1 MASITEHYGEL
12 VFNADEMQKRLST
25 ETFEKYLDCI
35 NNGANLDEAI
45 AIDIARAVKDWA
57 LENGASHFTHWFQPQ
72 RNGTAEK
79 HDAFIDYNS
88 DGKIIEKFSASQL
101 IQSEP
106 DASSFPSGGI
116 RSTFEARGYT
126 AWDPTSPMFIRD
138 EYNNS
143 KSLIIPSIYL
153 SWTGEALDMKTPLHR
168 SIKAL
173 NTQAIKLQKL
183 LGNRQAKRITVFSGM
198 EQEYFLIPL
207 SVANQ
212 RPDLM
217 ICGRTIFGAPPVKG
231 QLMEDHYFGSIQPRV
246 SEFMM
251 ALDTELYR
259 YGIPAKTKH
268 NEVAPNQFEL
278 APLYEEISLAI
289 DHNLQMMDIMR
300 RVAEDHDF
308 LILHHEKPFAGLNG
322 SGKHMN
328 WSIGDNT
335 GTNYL
340 EPSRSPL
347 KNISFLMTLGAILIG
362 MTKFSGL
369 LRAAISDAGNEHR
382 MGSHEAPPA
391 ILSIYMGD
399 YLNEI
404 LDSIETAKKFTDKTL
419 STINHG
425 IEGLP
430 KVMKDIS
437 DRNRTSP
444 IAFTGNKFE
453 LRALGS
459 SANGADAAK
468 VMNML
473 CAYGYQQLI
482 SRLEAKKGDVKTNAL
497 IILKDVLIE
506 TKAIRF
512 EGNNYD
518 ESWKKE
524 AKKRGLFVVDTTPE
538 AYRYNLDPECIALHE
553 SLNVLTKREVE
564 SRVDIKFDAYSNT
577 KLVECRLAIDI
588 ARRQVMPAIID
599 QLNDLGRAFEHGKV
613 VKLNA
618 VSLQADFR
626 VLEELYSTIQTKVDY
641 LNKFIVSSENE
652 SDGYK
657 KSYDIATKGMELL
670 QSLRDNVDAAETMV
684 ASRYWPL
691 PTYDQLLLS
700 F

>member
-1 MASITEHYGEL
+1 MGKITEHYGEL
-12 VFNADEMQKRLST
+12 VFNADEMQKRLSS
-25 ETFEKYLDCI
+25 ETFESYMDSI
-35 NNGANLDEAI
+35 NNGASLNESV

-57 LENGASHFTHWFQPQ
+57 IDHGASHFSHWFQPQ
-72 RNGTAEK
+72 RSGTAEK
-79 HDAFIDYNS
+79 HDAFINYNG
-88 DGKIIEKFSASQL
+88 DGHVIEKFSTSQL

-126 AWDPTSPMFIRD
+126 AWDPKSPMFIRD
-138 EYNNS
+138 EYNV

-168 SIKAL
+168 SIDAL

-183 LGNRQAKRITVFSGM
+183 LGNRQAKRIKVYSGM

-231 QLMEDHYFGSIQPRV
+231 QLMEDHYFGSIRPRV
-246 SEFMM
+246 SEFMG
-251 ALDTELYR
+251 ALDQELYR

-278 APLYEEISLAI
+278 APLYEEMSLAI

-308 LILHHEKPFAGLNG
+308 MVLHHEKPFAGLNG

-335 GTNYL
+335 GANYL

-347 KNISFLMTLGAILIG
+347 KNISFLMTLGALLIG
-362 MTKFSGL
+362 MNEYSGL

-404 LDSIETAKKFTDKTL
+404 LDAIETAKKFTDKTL

-444 IAFTGNKFE
+444 VAFTGNKFE

-459 SANGADAAK
+459 SANGSDAAK

-473 CAYGYQQLI
+473 CAYGYQELI
-482 SRLEAKKGDVKTNAL
+482 KRLETKTGDVKKNAL
-497 IILKDVLIE
+497 VVLKDVLKE
-506 TKAIRF
+506 TKGIRF

-518 ESWKKE
+518 DSWKKE
-524 AKKRGLFVVDTTPE
+524 AKKRKLFVVDTTPE
-538 AYRYNLDPECIALHE
+538 ALKYNLDKKCIALFE
-553 SLNVLTKREVE
+553 SLNILTKRELE
-564 SRVDIKFDAYSNT
+564 SRVDIKLDAYSNT
-577 KLVECRLAIDI
+577 KCIEYRLAIDI
-588 ARRQVMPAIID
+588 ARRQIMPAILR
-599 QLNDLGRAFEHGKV
+599 QLNELGGANAHASAITLNSIGIQHDF
-613 VKLNA
+613 KL
-618 VSLQADFR
+618 
-626 VLEELYSTIQTKVDY
+626 LEACYSKIQTKVDY
-641 LNKFIVSSENE
+641 LKKFIANVEAEDN
-652 SDGYK
+652 
-657 KSYDIATKGMELL
+657 SYERAYTIATKGSEFLA
-670 QSLRDNVDAAETMV
+670 SLREDVDVAEGYV
-684 ASRYWPL
+684 SDAFWPL
-691 PTYDQLLLS
+691 PTYDELLLS
-700 F
+700 I